1 MPTKVLYIQYNN
13 PGAYPPLINSARIFE
28 ELGWQTTFIGLDTKS
43 TRELVFPES
52 ISTRVSLVMGKT
64 PLLRF
69 VNFHLKSIAKT
80 LFYKPDVLYISDE
93 SACFAGVLA
102 SLFSSALVIYHEHD
116 YTIESNSLKSRVLR
130 LCRNKISSMAGMIV
144 VPSHARAEASFTEKI
159 KAAKKIEVVFNCPA
173 LIEIKSSKI
182 ISRTFQ
188 HDQKTR
194 LYYHGSLVP
203 ARLPQSLLEAIA
215 KREDYTLNV
224 AGYFT
229 EGSGATEEII
239 LQESSNQKSNINYF
253 GPKRRDELSELMQDS
268 DIGLCILPEAT
279 SNINERHMAG
289 ASNKAFDYLANGLFV
304 ICPDTLDWRSIFSET
319 PKVAFLNPHDKA
331 SLDHC
336 IDQLRKQNQANFPL
350 LQDKI
355 FSTWNYEAQ
364 FKGVLTFLYSKLALT
379 NE

>member
-1 MPTKVLYIQYNN
+1 
-13 PGAYPPLINSARIFE
+13 
-28 ELGWQTTFIGLDTKS
+28 
-43 TRELVFPES
+43 
-52 ISTRVSLVMGKT
+52 
-64 PLLRF
+64 
-69 VNFHLKSIAKT
+69 
-80 LFYKPDVLYISDE
+80 
-93 SACFAGVLA
+93 
-102 SLFSSALVIYHEHD
+102 
-116 YTIESNSLKSRVLR
+116 
-130 LCRNKISSMAGMIV
+130 MAGMIV